1 MNKNKRPSF
10 NQAFLCFSGVMTIIV
25 IGVLAFNVSMHV
37 LLAISIIWTC
47 CHTYF
52 LGYKFSEIKQTMS
65 DGITRGLGAAYI
77 FILVGV
83 VIAAYMESGTI
94 AGLVYYSLDLIHPAV
109 FLPAGLLLCS
119 FMSLAVG
126 TSFGTVGTAGVI
138 LIGVGSAL
146 GIPLPIVAGMII
158 SGASF
163 GDKLSPISDTTNLAA
178 VAAGTDLYK
187 HIKSM
192 LYTTIPTYILCL
204 IIFTIIGL
212 QYSSG
217 TLSNVEIRTFQSAI
231 ESNFI
236 VSIWAFLP
244 IIVLLTLSVNKIPAE
259 PSMIASIIV
268 ALIIAVTQQDRGI
281 LDILNSFQ
289 EGYSAKTGHAGLD
302 ILVNRGGIQSMMQT
316 FSLAL
321 FALALG
327 GLLDGIGYLTV
338 LLEGILKRVK
348 GVLALMFATM
358 STGVLSC
365 LSTGESYIGIIVTSQ
380 LFKKKYEEMKLQKH
394 MLSRCVEESTTLV
407 APIIPWSTGGAFFFG
422 ALGVPVLEYLPWAF
436 LNYLNMFV
444 SLAMAYFGFG
454 ILRVLN
460 KTGQKE
466 TKKIRASEI

>member
-1 MNKNKRPSF
+1 
-10 NQAFLCFSGVMTIIV
+10 
-25 IGVLAFNVSMHV
+25 
-37 LLAISIIWTC
+37 
-47 CHTYF
+47 
-52 LGYKFSEIKQTMS
+52 
-65 DGITRGLGAAYI
+65 
-77 FILVGV
+77 
-83 VIAAYMESGTI
+83 
-94 AGLVYYSLDLIHPAV
+94 
-109 FLPAGLLLCS
+109 
-119 FMSLAVG
+119 
-126 TSFGTVGTAGVI
+126 
-138 LIGVGSAL
+138 
-146 GIPLPIVAGMII
+146 MII

-192 LYTTIPTYILCL
+192 LYTTIPTYLLCL

-217 TLSNVEIRTFQSAI
+217 TLSNNEIRTFQSAI

-244 IIVLLTLSVNKIPAE
+244 IVVLLTLSVNKIPAE

-289 EGYSAKTGHAGLD
+289 EGYSAKTGHTGLD

-327 GLLDGIGYLTV
+327 GLLDTIGYLTV

-454 ILRVLN
+454 IFRVLN

>member
-1 MNKNKRPSF
+1 MAESKLPSF
-10 NQAFLCFSGVMTIIV
+10 NQAFLCFGGIMTIIIV
-25 IGVLAFNVSMHV
+25 GVLTFSVSMHV
-37 LLAISIIWTC
+37 LLMISIIWTC

-52 LGYKFSEIKQTMS
+52 LGYKFAEIKQTMS
-65 DGITRGLGAAYI
+65 EGINRGLGAAYI

-94 AGLVYYSLDLIHPAV
+94 ASLVYYSLEIISPAV

-138 LIGVGSAL
+138 LMGVGGAM

-178 VAAGTDLYK
+178 VSAGTDLYT
-187 HIKSM
+187 HIRSM
-192 LYTTIPTYILCL
+192 LYTTIPTYVICIVLYS
-204 IIFTIIGL
+204 FIGM
-212 QYSSG
+212 QYASA
-217 TLSNVEIRTFQSAI
+217 TLSAGEIDAFQQAI
-231 ESNFI
+231 DENFA

-244 IIVLLTLSVNKIPAE
+244 ILVLLTLSLNKIAAE
-259 PSMIASIIV
+259 PSMIASV
-268 ALIIAVTQQDRGI
+268 AIALVIAVVQQDRNI
-281 LDILNSFQ
+281 LDILSSFQ
-289 EGYSAKTGHAGLD
+289 GGYTAETGHPGLD

-327 GLLDGIGYLTV
+327 GLLDSIGYLSA
-338 LLEGILKRVK
+338 LLRGILVRVK
-348 GVLALMFATM
+348 NVLMLMFSTM
-358 STGVLSC
+358 CAGILSC

-380 LFKKKYEEMKLQKH
+380 LFKKKYEEMGLQKH
-394 MLSRCVEESTTLV
+394 MLSRCVEESTTLT

-436 LNYLNMFV
+436 LNYMNMFV
-444 SLAMAYFGFG
+444 SLGLAYLGFG
-454 ILRVLN
+454 VFRVVAN
-460 KTGQKE
+460 NQKNL
-466 TKKIRASEI
+466 KSVK